1 MAIIETTAIAE
12 RQVEWTPKGWDWSSR
27 KLVIVRNGGIKE
39 MPLLDYYFL
48 NKDIDGAIEFL
59 QAIKRAMKESKTNG

>member
-1 MAIIETTAIAE
+1 MGKRVMAIAE
-12 RQVEWTPKGWDWSSR
+12 RQVEWTPNGWGWSSR
-27 KLVIVRNGGIKE
+27 KECIIRDGEIVNGG

-59 QAIKRAMKESKTNG
+59 QAIKRAMAETKK